1 MRKELENL
9 GCAQR
14 HTFVGTFERFG
25 YKNGYKEVLPTVLLT
40 NVHLVGKD
48 KILTDHLWFNKTKGF
63 AQQNLQPGDEVQFD
77 GRVEQYEKGYK
88 GYRKDVFSFISDDYK
103 ISRPTN
109 VKNLSHPVMIAKV
122 KYKRRTKEEIEKD
135 RQLILQQIREEE
147 KKRKAEEEY
156 KKAHPE
162 EFIRMATENQVSYM
176 HAISEK
182 CNILCDGLKT
192 FDEVSL
198 YLDCF
203 APCMLIAKRKEQ
215 SIETFERIQ
224 EAIAQGLKKKEV
236 LEKLQISSSTYQKY
250 KDSSWLVENS
260 KLDFSREIA
269 TYQKRREILFNK
281 QKQE

>member
-1 MRKELENL
+1 M
-9 GCAQR
+9 
-14 HTFVGTFERFG
+14 
-25 YKNGYKEVLPTVLLT
+25 
-40 NVHLVGKD
+40 
-48 KILTDHLWFNKTKGF
+48 WFNKTKGF
-63 AQQNLQPGDEVQFD
+63 SQQRLQPGDEVQFD

-88 GYRKDVFSFISDDYK
+88 GYREDVFSFISYDYK

-109 VKNLSHPVMIAKV
+109 VKNLTHPVETAKV
-122 KYKRRTKEEIEKD
+122 KQKRRTKEEIERD

-156 KKAHPE
+156 KKTHPE
-162 EFIRMATENQVSYM
+162 EFIQMATDNQISYM
-176 HAISEK
+176 HAIADK
-182 CNILCDGLKT
+182 CNITCDGLRT

-203 APCMLIAKRKEQ
+203 APCLLIAKRKEQ

-250 KDSSWLVENS
+250 KDPSWLEKN
-260 KLDFSREIA
+260 KELDFSKDIA
-269 TYQKRREILFNK
+269 TYQKRREIFLNR
-281 QKQE
+281 QKRG